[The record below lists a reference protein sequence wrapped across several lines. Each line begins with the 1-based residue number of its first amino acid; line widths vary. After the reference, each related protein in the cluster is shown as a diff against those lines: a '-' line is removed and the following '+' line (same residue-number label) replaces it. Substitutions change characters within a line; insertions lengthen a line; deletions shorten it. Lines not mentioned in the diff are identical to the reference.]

1 MRPMSRLALWACLV
15 IAQGCRSHH
24 EPPPAPPPTPPTA
37 TARPLHL
44 AKPDAIEFEFGRP
57 QATAC
62 NCFKA
67 DASAKEGG
75 TCATPRFG
83 SYLLALTWA
92 PTFCRT
98 HPDKEECEHLEDHF
112 GATHL
117 TIHGLWPQFTDAEA
131 QENNCTYPAYCGG
144 LCECQGS
151 NAPSKCFPDPAT
163 IPPAMGTYGP
173 GFVTDNFF
181 LANHEWPKHGSC
193 TGMDAR
199 SYFQSNIDALLS
211 LPGTEGTPAAI
222 TNNIGGSVA
231 LDNLR
236 AAFGQSDSVAFA
248 CDPKCNLLEVGVCFA
263 VDEQRRPAGRMTCP
277 KSVTGGNTNSCV
289 GNGSQP
295 RCPMV
300 NIQAAVPFDSGGG
313 GGGPS
318 STCGQPGQGP
328 ACTND
333 QLCQNNGWVRCA
345 RSGCCTTVPKR

>member
-37 TARPLHL
+37 TARPLQL
-44 AKPDAIEFEFGRP
+44 AKPEALELEFGRA

-75 TCATPRFG
+75 ACATPRFG
-83 SYLLALTWA
+83 AYLLALTWA
-92 PTFCRT
+92 PTFCRS
-98 HPDKEECEHLEDHF
+98 HPDKEECGHLEESF

-117 TIHGLWPQFTDAEA
+117 TIHGLWPQFNDEEA
-131 QENNCTYPAYCGG
+131 REFNCTYPAYCGG
-144 LCECQGS
+144 LCECRGS
-151 NAPSKCFPDPAT
+151 NAPAKCFPDPAT

-199 SYFQSNIDALLS
+199 TYFQSNIDALLS
-211 LPGTEGTPAAI
+211 LPGDQGTPAAI
-222 TNNIGGSVA
+222 TDNVGGSVA
-231 LDNLR
+231 LENLR
-236 AAFGQSDSVAFA
+236 AAFGQADSVAFA
-248 CDPKCNLLEVGVCFA
+248 CDPKCNLVEVGVCFLA
-263 VDEQRRPAGRMTCP
+263 DEQRRPAARMTCP

-300 NIQAAVPFDSGGG
+300 KIQAATSDI
-313 GGGPS
+313 GPTPS
-318 STCGQPGQGP
+318 CANPGQGP

-333 QLCQNNGWVRCA
+333 QLCQNQGWVRCA

>member
-15 IAQGCRSHH
+15 IAQGCRTHH

-44 AKPDAIEFEFGRP
+44 AKPEALEFEFGRP

-67 DASAKEGG
+67 DASAQEGG
-75 TCATPRFG
+75 ACATPRFG
-83 SYLLALTWA
+83 TYLLALTWA

-98 HPDKEECEHLEDHF
+98 HPDKEECEHLEGTF

-117 TIHGLWPQFTDAEA
+117 TIHGLWPQFNDEEA
-131 QENNCTYPAYCGG
+131 QQLHCTYPAFCGG
-144 LCECQGS
+144 MCECQGS
-151 NAPSKCFPDPAT
+151 DAPARCFPDPAT
-163 IPPAMGTYGP
+163 LPQAMGTYGP
-173 GFVTDNFF
+173 GFVTDNYF

-199 SYFQSNIDALLS
+199 SYFQSTIDALQS
-211 LPGTEGTPAAI
+211 LPGDQGTPAALA
-222 TNNIGGSVA
+222 NNIGGSVA
-231 LDNLR
+231 LENLR

-248 CDPKCNLLEVGVCFA
+248 CDADCNLTEVGVCFS
-263 VDEQRRPAGRMTCP
+263 VDAQRRPSEPMTCP
-277 KSVTGGNTNSCV
+277 RNVTGGASNNCV
-289 GNGSQP
+289 GTGPQP

-300 NIQAAVPFDSGGG
+300 KIQAAVPFHGGGG

-328 ACTND
+328 ACTSD
-333 QLCQNNGWVRCA
+333 QLCQDQGWARCA

>member
-1 MRPMSRLALWACLV
+1 MRLTSRLALWACLF
-15 IAQGCRSHH
+15 IAQGCRTHH

-37 TARPLHL
+37 TARPLNL
-44 AKPDAIEFEFGRP
+44 AKPEAIEFEFGQP

-67 DASAKEGG
+67 DASAKEAGA
-75 TCATPRFG
+75 CATPRFG
-83 SYLLALTWA
+83 TYLLALTWA

-98 HPDKEECEHLEDHF
+98 HPDKEECGDLEESF

-117 TIHGLWPQFTDAEA
+117 TIHGLWPQFNDEEA
-131 QENNCTYPAYCGG
+131 RELNCTYPAYCGG

-193 TGMDAR
+193 TGMDTR
-199 SYFQSNIDALLS
+199 TYFQSTIDALLS
-211 LPGTEGTPAAI
+211 LPGDQGTPAAI
-222 TNNIGGSVA
+222 TDNVGGSVA
-231 LDNLR
+231 LENLR
-236 AAFGQSDSVAFA
+236 AAFGQGDSVAFS
-248 CDPKCNLLEVGVCFA
+248 CDPNCNLMEVGVCFS
-263 VDEQRRPAGRMTCP
+263 VDDQRRPAARMTCP
-277 KSVTGGNTNSCV
+277 TNVTGGATNNCM

-300 NIQAAVPFDSGGG
+300 KIQAAKSGV
-313 GGGPS
+313 GPS
-318 STCGQPGQGP
+318 PSCGQPGQGP

-333 QLCQNNGWVRCA
+333 QLCQNQGWVRCA